1 MDRTELGR
9 YGEELA
15 ARHLVATGYQLLDRN
30 WRCARGELDLV
41 ALAPDGTVCFVE
53 VKCRS
58 GAGFGVPSEAVTPVK
73 ARRIHGLAVAW
84 LADHRPGG
92 HRGGLRFDVVSVV
105 RRRGSAPEL
114 EHLEGAF

>member
-1 MDRTELGR
+1 MDRAQLGR
-9 YGEELA
+9 LGEELA
-15 ARHLVATGYQLLDRN
+15 AQHLVASGYELLDRN

-53 VKCRS
+53 VKARS
-58 GAGFGVPSEAVTPVK
+58 GLGFGVPSEAVTVAK

-84 LADHRPGG
+84 LADHRPEG
-92 HRGGLRFDVVSVV
+92 HRGALRFDVVSVL

-114 EHLEGAF
+114 THLEGAF